1 MMSHLEHYK
10 HHIIVDDE
18 LIDEELL
25 EPKQG
30 LFTKLSSLI
39 TSDKKVGELN
49 GKWATL
55 FKVVLIVCIL
65 VIPTLLGWATWVT
78 TEVFSYRSH
87 ADATTGFDE
96 RITKLENATSAIA
109 RIEKQ
114 IDTIT
119 TKIDALP
126 PPEWKRRIEILESQY
141 TTISNQLDAVDKT
154 NTSEHGQILVLLE
167 GIKTKVDMIK

>member
-1 MMSHLEHYK
+1 MNHLEHYK

-30 LFTKLSSLI
+30 LFTKLSSLL

-55 FKVVLIVCIL
+55 FKAVLIVCIL

-87 ADATTGFDE
+87 EDVTADFNE
-96 RITKLENATSAIA
+96 RIQALERTSSSIA
-109 RIEKQ
+109 KIEKQ
-114 IDTIT
+114 IDNIIL
-119 TKIDALP
+119 KMDALP
-126 PPEWKRRIEILESQY
+126 PPEWKRRIELLESQY
-141 TTISNQLDAVDKT
+141 ATISSQLNDVDKT